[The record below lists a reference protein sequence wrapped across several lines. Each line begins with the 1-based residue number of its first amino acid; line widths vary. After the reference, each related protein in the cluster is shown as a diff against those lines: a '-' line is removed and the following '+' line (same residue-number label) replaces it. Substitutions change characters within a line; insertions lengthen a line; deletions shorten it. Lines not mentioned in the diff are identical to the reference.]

1 MQAEAVARVH
11 AIIGRRPHRD
21 SCMHS
26 HVYWDVWSDRGGICC
41 GMKSLPHCVGLYL
54 LFYGVLSNGAMAD
67 LTESGVTPEQLQEL
81 VVNWSDAFKS
91 FRGRYTLKQTNYTD
105 SDAPYTEEVIE
116 YRFQDDNRWIRMTG
130 WPDSESVFTE
140 AIYEGR
146 STRRVDRP
154 SANQHGIHGE
164 VTINQIDGWQWENV
178 ELMRPDVLFKR
189 PYANVAIG
197 DELASGTNY
206 AIRRNGQWVLA
217 HWVKNDIGSNVDI
230 YFYPDGSIDKMEWLF
245 RFGYRSPEA
254 MMEAVPEL
262 VAEAGSPFELRVVQ
276 RAISYSNYVDLN
288 GFRFPVYVRNLAY
301 NVGGSEV
308 GRQIKEAFAGG
319 AISSQEYVARF
330 YQCGRE
336 TQESTRF
343 DFELDLVS
351 AEVNVQLSASDFKI
365 DYGAH
370 ALVHDADSGEL
381 FLVPTWS
388 ETILRGRVLVPCAVL
403 LLAVICCAWLWYW
416 RRPLA

>member
-1 MQAEAVARVH
+1 
-11 AIIGRRPHRD
+11 
-21 SCMHS
+21 
-26 HVYWDVWSDRGGICC
+26 
-41 GMKSLPHCVGLYL
+41 MKGLPYCASFYF
-54 LFYGVLSNGAMAD
+54 LFYGALSFGATAD
-67 LTESGVTPEQLQEL
+67 LPESGVTPEQLREL

-105 SDAPYTEEVIE
+105 TDVPFTEQAIE
-116 YRFQDDNRWIRMTG
+116 YRFQDDNRWIRISG

-140 AIYEGR
+140 ALFEGQ
-146 STRRVDRP
+146 SARRVDRP

-164 VTINQIDGWQWENV
+164 VTVSERNDWQWDNI

-189 PYANVAIG
+189 PYANVSIG

-217 HWVKNDIGSNVDI
+217 HWIKNDIGSNVDI

-245 RFGYRSPEA
+245 RFGYKSPDA

-262 VAEAGSPFELRVVQ
+262 VADAGSPFELRVVQ
-276 RAISYSNYVDLN
+276 RAISYSNYVDIN
-288 GFRFPVYVRNLAY
+288 GFRFPVYVSNLAY

-319 AISSQEYVARF
+319 AISSQDYVARF
-330 YQCGRE
+330 FQCGKE
-336 TQESTRF
+336 TPVSTRF
-343 DFELDLVS
+343 DFELDLAT
-351 AEVNVQLSASDFKI
+351 AEVNVSLAASDFKV

-370 ALVHDADSGEL
+370 ALVHNADTGEML
-381 FLVPTWS
+381 LVPTWS
-388 ETILRGRVLVPCAVL
+388 ETLLRARVLVPCAILVL
-403 LLAVICCAWLWYW
+403 VLACCGWLWYW